1 MNRPTYLYDLDALTT
16 HAAAIRAALP
26 NRVGLLYAMKA
37 NPAPELLRTLSP
49 HVDGFE
55 AASDGELRHLAR
67 TLPGV
72 RPAVL
77 GGPGKTDAELD
88 AGLAARVHRFH
99 VESPHELRR
108 LSALAT
114 AAGTVADVLLRVNL
128 PMDLDGAALIM
139 GGTATPFGMAPQ
151 QARDCTRLDLPGI
164 RIHGM
169 HAHLASGLT
178 APAAAMVARRIVD
191 WAVSQLGASE
201 VNVGGGM
208 AVDYTNPANIFDWV
222 RYGNDLQAPLA
233 EYPELVL
240 RIEPGRAVTA
250 YCGWYLTE
258 VIDVKCS
265 HGEWFAVVAGGTH
278 HLRTP
283 AAKGHSQPFLIF
295 PRTDWPHPYPR
306 PRTGHGPVTIVGQ
319 LCTPKDILARAVDT
333 GPVSAGDVIAFAMA
347 GAYAWNI
354 SHHDFLMHDPPTF
367 RVGTLRELQVSQHRG
382 DNGHR
387 HTGGGSGW
395 RSGFRSVAERPD

>member
-1 MNRPTYLYDLDALTT
+1 MNRPTYLYDLDALGT

-26 NRVGLLYAMKA
+26 SRVELLYAMKA
-37 NPAPELLRTLSP
+37 NPAPELLRTLAP

-55 AASDGELRHLAR
+55 AASAGELHHLTR

-77 GGPGKTDAELD
+77 GGPGKTDPELT
-88 AGLAARVHRFH
+88 AGLAAGVHRFH

-114 AAGTVADVLLRVNL
+114 AAGSTADVLLRVNL
-128 PMDLDGAALIM
+128 PVNLDGAALVM
-139 GGTATPFGMAPQ
+139 GGAPTPFGMDPE
-151 QARDCTRLDLPGI
+151 QARDCVRLDLPGI
-164 RIHGM
+164 RIHGV

-191 WAVSQLGASE
+191 WAVSQLGAHE
-201 VNVGGGM
+201 VNIGGGM
-208 AVDYTNPANIFDWV
+208 AVDYTDPANIFDWT
-222 RYGNDLQAPLA
+222 RYGGDLQTLLA
-233 EYPELVL
+233 EHPDLVL

-258 VIDVKCS
+258 VIDVKRS
-265 HGEWFAVVAGGTH
+265 HDEWFVVVAGGTH

-283 AAKGHSQPFLIF
+283 AAKGHSQPFLHL
-295 PRTDWPHPYPR
+295 PRTDWTHPYPR
-306 PRTGHGPVTIVGQ
+306 PRTGDGPVTIVGQ
-319 LCTPKDILARAVDT
+319 LCTPKDVLARTVGT
-333 GPVSAGDVIAFAMA
+333 NTVSAGDVIAFAMA

-354 SHHDFLMHDPPTF
+354 SHHDFLMHEPPSFT
-367 RVGTLRELQVSQHRG
+367 VGNLKELADV
-382 DNGHR
+382 
-387 HTGGGSGW
+387 
-395 RSGFRSVAERPD
+395 